1 MYFATDITAIQTA
14 MEAKAPRPIRD
25 ILMEHYP
32 DCTIDRNNRAHAP
45 YDGYECQ
52 FTGKQFRAGEY
63 LPFEPSEDQ
72 EIVRKGNTIRA
83 LWVYSEG
90 EVFCLEGTKGQIRAG
105 AEIAKNQAAEFDKTV
120 NHVGEVKQRIDLKLR
135 LFARF
140 SEFGLYGTEYTHLL
154 RDENN
159 NPVVYKG
166 TTKLEAELGD
176 YIEMKATIK
185 SHWTSKYDG
194 RKATYINRPKLKG
207 N

>member
-120 NHVGEVKQRIDLKLR
+120 NHVGTVGARLDFTLR
-135 LFARF
+135 LLAVF
-140 SEFGLYGTEYTHLL
+140 SDMGFYGMEYTHLM
-154 RDENN
+154 RDDKN
-159 NPVVYKG
+159 NPVIYKG
-166 TTKLEAELGD
+166 TSRFPHKEGD
-176 YIEMKATIK
+176 VLVVKATVK
-185 SHWTSKYDG
+185 NHWTSKDNG
-194 RKATYINRPKLKG
+194 RKATYINRPKVLQ
-207 N
+207 